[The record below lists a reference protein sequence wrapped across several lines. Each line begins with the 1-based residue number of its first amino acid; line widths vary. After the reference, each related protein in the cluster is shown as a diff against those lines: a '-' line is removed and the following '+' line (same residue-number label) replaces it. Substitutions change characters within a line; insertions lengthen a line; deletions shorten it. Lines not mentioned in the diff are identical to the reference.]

1 MLDGETIMENAST
14 NAETVATNLAQL
26 LRFDAVKTKQRCD
39 GFLSHFSKFN
49 ELPLPEK
56 NWTPC
61 SC

>member
-1 MLDGETIMENAST
+1 MENAST
-14 NAETVATNLAQL
+14 NAETAATNLAQL